1 VSDVLIRQQGGGRE
15 INHAKI
21 MFNMQAQTFAAK
33 ERAHKAA
40 LMHQML
46 KRIRTAG
53 ENKFNAKRAHKSNDC
68 NMGQNR
74 GEASYGVSAAG
85 RKLNTVPL
93 LKLHPAFQ
101 SSSLVCS
108 QQTGPSTSS
117 LNVNNSQPYFL
128 SEAPNS
134 CLRDA
139 GQIVTHTAS
148 PEPIVF
154 NPSRVDVSDEI
165 MDEDKCHGDEEL
177 GRRFYTRGIIS
188 GEKLKPRLQL
198 LSGSESDKQGN
209 RAPSHHNRG
218 NLLTAAKTIFP
229 ASKVMMG
236 NDGKRGLISKQKSAG
251 PICGVVTDPAHA
263 RQCFAGGDS
272 REDIIILS
280 DSESEPGH
288 RHGDMLNDSDGE
300 FAGLLEKQ
308 LMDTVERLSD
318 DEAQEAAA
326 EPVLLAGRSSDKS
339 NRVTQMIYGAAK
351 KSRMD
356 QKEHQGSLKTF
367 SKVVLPQCKRND
379 RRGKDFIYPPAL
391 ISKGKG
397 VHGFEGER
405 EGWQPSRFENHR
417 KLRTRSRCEGDR
429 CDAQHLEFMLQ
440 HDSLDK
446 GHMWFERQAD
456 NRGMYHH
463 KKQRD
468 ICGTQTTCRVV
479 EDMIHE
485 PVLEKRLHSTTGPSQ
500 KEILIPTTCTAFR

>member
-1 VSDVLIRQQGGGRE
+1 MSDVLRRQQGGRRE

-40 LMHQML
+40 LIHRML
-46 KRIRTAG
+46 KRIQTAG
-53 ENKFNAKRAHKSNDC
+53 ENKFTAKRAQKSNDF
-68 NMGQNR
+68 NMGQNK

-108 QQTGPSTSS
+108 QQSGPSTSS
-117 LNVNNSQPYFL
+117 LNVDNSQPYFL
-128 SEAPNS
+128 SETPNS

-139 GQIVTHTAS
+139 GQIVTHMAS

-154 NPSRVDVSDEI
+154 NPSRVNVSDEI
-165 MDEDKCHGDEEL
+165 MDEDKCHGDEES

-209 RAPSHHNRG
+209 QASSHHNRE
-218 NLLTAAKTIFP
+218 NLLTVAKTIFP

-288 RHGDMLNDSDGE
+288 RHGDMLSDSDGE

-308 LMDTVERLSD
+308 LMDTVEFSSD

-351 KSRMD
+351 ESRMD

-367 SKVVLPQCKRND
+367 SKVVLPQCKQND
-379 RRGKDFIYPPAL
+379 RRAKDLVYPPAL
-391 ISKGKG
+391 ICKGKG

-405 EGWQPSRFENHR
+405 GGWQPSHFQNHR
-417 KLRTRSRCEGDR
+417 KLRTRSRCKGDR
-429 CDAQHLEFMLQ
+429 HDAQHLEFMLQ

-456 NRGMYHH
+456 NQGMYHH

-500 KEILIPTTCTAFR
+500 KETLIPTTCTTFR